1 MITQGRTK
9 VLCTA
14 SVSAEQP
21 PWMREAEPTRGWVT
35 AEYGMLPGSTP
46 ERKRRGGDGRSTEI
60 QRLVGRSLR
69 AAVDLERMPGVT
81 VTCDCDVLVADGGTR
96 AASITGGY
104 VALAQALA
112 WARGQGLIQKN
123 PIRGPVAAVSVGIV
137 RGEPCVD
144 LDYALDAQAEVD
156 MNVVMDHR
164 GRFVE
169 LQGTGERG
177 TFSREQLDRLLRL
190 AGGAIRRLIA
200 LQRRALRGAARVEE
214 IG

>member
-1 MITQGRTK
+1 
-9 VLCTA
+9 
-14 SVSAEQP
+14 
-21 PWMREAEPTRGWVT
+21 
-35 AEYGMLPGSTP
+35 MLPGSTP

-69 AAVDLERMPGVT
+69 AAVELERMPGVT

-96 AASITGGY
+96 TASITGGY
-104 VALAQALA
+104 VALAQAVA
-112 WARGQGLIQKN
+112 WARREGLIQKN

-137 RGEPCVD
+137 GGELCVD
-144 LDYALDAQAEVD
+144 LDYAFDAQAEVD
-156 MNVVMDHR
+156 MNVVMDYR

-200 LQRRALRGAARVEE
+200 LQRRALRGVV
-214 IG
+214 